1 MTMGETMKLHL
12 LRRDTLEPVP
22 TDPPGYSPTYPVY
35 KARHL
40 RLDVVVDSMSETG
53 TSGGSHAAAATAS

>member
-12 LRRDTLEPVP
+12 LRRDTLEQAPADAP
-22 TDPPGYSPTYPVY
+22 NY

-40 RLDVVVDSMSETG
+40 RLDVVVDAMSETG
-53 TSGGSHAAAATAS
+53 TSGGSHAAEATAS